1 MAKYTDEFK
10 QEAVRLYLETG
21 EPQMR
26 IAQRLGI
33 TCATLRSWIK
43 KDEEG
48 KTNLALGERD
58 ELRALRKENAILQE
72 ENEIL
77 KKAAAFFVKE
87 NLPKR

>member
-1 MAKYTDEFK
+1 MARYTGEFK
-10 QEAVRLYLETG
+10 QEAVRLYLESG
-21 EPQMR
+21 EPQSR

-33 TCATLRSWIK
+33 TSNTLRSWIK
-43 KDEEG
+43 EDEKG
-48 KTNLALGERD
+48 KTGLALSERE

-77 KKAAAFFVKE
+77 KKAAAFFAKE